1 MRPMTQGRLGQVMY
15 TVMGQGLPTGQLA
28 GTWRDMVTAPMSRR
42 SSQNSSR
49 GSRISSPVM
58 AARKGLP
65 DQKASPAAMTTA
77 AA

>member
-1 MRPMTQGRLGQVMY
+1 MTQGRRGQVMY

-49 GSRISSPVM
+49 GSRTGSAVM
-58 AARKGLP
+58 AARNGLP
-65 DQKASPAAMTTA
+65 DQKASPAAMIITA
-77 AA
+77 A